1 MNCQGRISF
10 SFFFF
15 FSFFFLLFFCG
26 WGEFLQLGDF
36 FFRKGKIR
44 EFKEIFSAFFQN
56 EIIKLATFKPRHFV
70 TTTLL

>member
-1 MNCQGRISF
+1 
-10 SFFFF
+10 
-15 FSFFFLLFFCG
+15 
-26 WGEFLQLGDF
+26 LQLGDF

-44 EFKEIFSAFFQN
+44 EFKDIFSAFFQN